1 MTRQSSASGRF
12 ASAIKQRNLFGAE
25 IAMRE
30 LGSPSLLNASTTWT
44 SSRRSNQ
51 RGWSARRCV
60 GAAGSSLRLR

>member
-30 LGSPSLLNASTTWT
+30 LGSPSLLDALDYLDLLAEV
-44 SSRRSNQ
+44 NQ
-51 RGWSARRCV
+51 RGWSARRFV
-60 GAAGSSLRLR
+60 GTAGSSLRLR

>member
-30 LGSPSLLNASTTWT
+30 LGSPSLLDALDYLLAEV
-44 SSRRSNQ
+44 NQ
-51 RGWSARRCV
+51 RGWSARRFV
-60 GAAGSSLRLR
+60 GTAGSSLRLR